1 MAEANVEM
9 ILTMMGDAFVVKI
22 KSVLGVCM
30 YDLGEKK
37 RRRGWEVVL
46 VMMKEKKKEKQKKPK
61 ASYITTGCGASWW
74 YL

>member
-22 KSVLGVCM
+22 KGVLGVCM

-46 VMMKEKKKEKQKKPK
+46 VMMKERRKKSKKNK
-61 ASYITTGCGASWW
+61 G
-74 YL
+74 